1 MKVNLGR
8 QTGKKYVHSF
18 RRNVN
23 TTGSFGFM
31 QPTFCRELIAQDT
44 ITLRSAHAVRLA
56 PLVKPTFGRLEF
68 KQYNNFVPIESI
80 WHPFASFLSGK
91 PYQGVGTSYIPTKVP
106 SLPLNVLTALVC
118 YCGRWSVFSCD
129 STFSSVSTKIVS
141 LSNLQILRNFFL
153 VLTSLI
159 DGSTFSS
166 STSTAV
172 ATFTVN
178 YTDFDVTSDSFEDL
192 LDGTDFIIRYTSGS
206 NPADHYLI
214 LVRLSDRGRN
224 LRKILIGLGYQLNGS
239 YEEVSIL
246 PLVAYYKSW
255 FDQFAI
261 QRTRTWKDTDA
272 FSFMEY
278 LEQYGVD
285 LFSDVLSPA
294 SGLTN
299 HLNCFN
305 RFLGF
310 FYLGLSEDP
319 FYTINPDYAS
329 AHITGLS
336 VGGSANDSFGYLDNG
351 SITPSPQTVGVFNDL
366 TPEAKPTVN
375 GGITQQALDI
385 LKRLYN
391 RININ
396 TAVGGRISEYM
407 RTIFGSD
414 YLQEEQSNFIGS
426 SQQFI
431 DIDPVMNQAATAQ
444 GDLGEYAGQA
454 YAQDAGQVLKFTARV
469 PGYVIQLSCLI
480 PDSSLAQ
487 AVDPTLFHKEKYDFG
502 NVDFDAVTLLPSRK
516 LNVYGTEDYFL
527 GNSQLGDGFGNIPN
541 YTEYKIA
548 QDCING
554 DMSLRSTRLSFLPYT
569 MAKLLPFDK
578 VQYDS
583 GTQALTYSKV
593 SPAILVASDF
603 WRSIGRYRWFG
614 NFDRI
619 FVNQGVGNDFVSGQY
634 PYDSAWA
641 RLDDNFLIY
650 IHQDFQVASFLLPLS
665 DSFQTDP
672 FNSHGHISV
681 QKA

>member
-1 MKVNLGR
+1 MKNNLGR

-31 QPTFCRELIAQDT
+31 QPTFCREMIAQDT
-44 ITLRSAHAVRLA
+44 ITLRTAHAVRLA
-56 PLVKPTFGRLEF
+56 PLSKPTFGRLEF
-68 KQYNNFVPIESI
+68 KQYNVFVPFESI
-80 WHPFASFLSGK
+80 WHPFGSFLTGK

-106 SLPLNVLTALVC
+106 SLPLNLLTALVC
-118 YCGRWSVFSCD
+118 FCGRWSVFYMD
-129 STFSSVSTKIVS
+129 STFSNVISKLTST
-141 LSNLQILRNFFL
+141 SNFQTLRNNFL
-153 VLTSLI
+153 VLSSLI
-159 DGSTFSS
+159 DGSAFNS
-166 STSTAV
+166 STSTAI
-172 ATFTVN
+172 AGFTASYTTF
-178 YTDFDVTSDSFEDL
+178 DDSSDAFEDL
-192 LDGTDFIIRYTSGS
+192 IEGSDFIIRYTSS
-206 NPADHYLI
+206 SSSPDHYVI

-255 FDQFAI
+255 FDNFAI
-261 QRTRTWKDTDA
+261 QRSRTWKDTDA

-285 LFSDVLSPA
+285 LFGDVLSPA

-310 FYLGLSEDP
+310 FFLGLSEDP

-336 VGGSANDSFGYLDNG
+336 VGGSTNDNFGYLDNG
-351 SITPSPQTVGVFNDL
+351 SILPSPQSVSVDQDL
-366 TPEAKPTVN
+366 SPEVKLNPN

-396 TAVGGRISEYM
+396 TAVGGRIAEYM

-426 SQQFI
+426 SLQYI
-431 DIDPVMNQAATAQ
+431 DIDPVMNQAVTAQ
-444 GDLGEYAGQA
+444 GYLGQYAGQA
-454 YAQDAGQVLKFTARV
+454 YAQDAGNVLKFTARV
-469 PGYVIQLSCLI
+469 PGYVLQLTTLI

-487 AVDPTLFHKEKYDFG
+487 AVDPNLFHKEKYDFG

-516 LNVYGTEDYFL
+516 LNVYGTEDYFI

-554 DMSLRSTRLSFLPYT
+554 DMSLRSTRSSFLPFT
-569 MAKLLPFDK
+569 LAKLLPYDR

-583 GTQALTYSKV
+583 VTQAFSYTKV
-593 SPAILVASDF
+593 SPSILVAGDF

-619 FVNQGVGNDFVSGQY
+619 FVNQGIGNDFVSGLY
-634 PYDSAWA
+634 PYDSAVA
-641 RLDDNFLIY
+641 RLDDNFIIY
-650 IHQDFQVASFLLPLS
+650 IHQDFKVSSFLLPLS